1 MPLQGQWERQHTP
14 IRSLPTRARRTLAI
28 VGGILV
34 LATALTLYFTVAK
47 SDSSSAGC
55 VDVTVPSTMGAG
67 QIHSCGQAAERLC
80 RTQLARSPSDPY
92 ARSAQAACR
101 RAGYP
106 APATG

>member
-1 MPLQGQWERQHTP
+1 MPLEGQWSRQHTP

-28 VGGILV
+28 IAGVLV
-34 LATALTLYFTVAK
+34 LGTALTLYFTLSN

-55 VDVTVPSTMGAG
+55 IDLTVPSTMGAG

-80 RTQLARSPSDPY
+80 RGQLGSSPGDPY
-92 ARSAQAACR
+92 ARAAHAACR

-106 APATG
+106 APASG